1 MSYISFVLDRP
12 VSFSSAFDMVATF
25 SVSFCRHKH
34 QIADIGQ
41 SVYYKN
47 KEEPMKAAIVILSDP
62 KNGLEE
68 SAGRA
73 FNALSA
79 AYDFKRQGEDV
90 TILFQGA
97 GTRWIDELTKADH
110 PFHALFETVKDKVA
124 GVSCACAS
132 VFGATETATRA
143 GYELVKD
150 NPVPGTPGLPSLQK
164 LTREGYTVLSF

>member
-1 MSYISFVLDRP
+1 
-12 VSFSSAFDMVATF
+12 
-25 SVSFCRHKH
+25 
-34 QIADIGQ
+34 
-41 SVYYKN
+41 
-47 KEEPMKAAIVILSDP
+47 MKAAIVILSDP

-110 PFHALFETVKDKVA
+110 PFHALFETVTDKVA